1 MNPSSKILAGKKII
15 FLGSSVTYGAASQG
29 VSFVDFLASHDQC
42 VVYKE
47 AVSGTTLVD
56 DGPDSYISRM
66 KKLQVSKADLFVCQL
81 STNDATQKKTL
92 GTIASSTNPTDFD
105 THTITGAIEYVIAY
119 ARKTWNCPIAFYTNP
134 PYADDNYRCM
144 VERLSSIAEKWGISI
159 FDLWDN
165 ESFNCISEEQY
176 NLYMDDPIHPT
187 RTGYLEWWLP
197 EFERRLEQLI
207 SVIE

>member
-29 VSFVDFLASHDQC
+29 VSFVDFLTSHDQC

-92 GTIASSTNPTDFD
+92 GTIASSTDPTDFD

-134 PYADDNYRCM
+134 PYADANYHCM
-144 VERLSSIAEKWGISI
+144 VERLSQIAEK
-159 FDLWDN
+159 
-165 ESFNCISEEQY
+165 
-176 NLYMDDPIHPT
+176 
-187 RTGYLEWWLP
+187 
-197 EFERRLEQLI
+197 
-207 SVIE
+207 

>member
-29 VSFVDFLASHDQC
+29 VSFVDFLASHDHC

-66 KKLQVSKADLFVCQL
+66 KNLQVPEANLFVCQL
-81 STNDATQKKTL
+81 STNDATQKKPL
-92 GTIASSTNPTDFD
+92 GTIASSTDPADFD

-119 ARKTWNCPIAFYTNP
+119 ARKTWNCPVAFYTNP

-144 VERLSSIAEKWGISI
+144 VERLSQIAEKWGISVI
-159 FDLWDN
+159 DLWDN
-165 ESFNCISEEQY
+165 EAFNRISEEQHT
-176 NLYMDDPIHPT
+176 LYMNDPIHPT
-187 RTGYLEWWLP
+187 RIGYLEWWLP
-197 EFERRLEQLI
+197 EFENKLCQFI
-207 SVIE
+207 SPV

>member
-66 KKLQVSKADLFVCQL
+66 KKLQVSKADLFVCKL

-92 GTIASSTNPTDFD
+92 GTIASSTDPTDFD

-144 VERLSSIAEKWGISI
+144 VERLSSIAEKWGISV

>member
-1 MNPSSKILAGKKII
+1 MNPSSKILAGKEII

-29 VSFVDFLASHDQC
+29 VSFVDFLASQDQC
-42 VVYKE
+42 IVCKE

-66 KKLQVSKADLFVCQL
+66 KNLRVPEADLFVCQL
-81 STNDATQKKTL
+81 STNDATQKKPL
-92 GTIASSTNPTDFD
+92 GAIAPTMDPTDFN

-119 ARKTWNCPIAFYTNP
+119 ARKTWNCPVAFYTNP
-134 PYADDNYRCM
+134 PYEDDNYRRM
-144 VERLSSIAEKWGISI
+144 VERLAQIAEKWGIGVI
-159 FDLWDN
+159 DLWNNKD
-165 ESFNCISEEQY
+165 FNHISEEQH

-197 EFERRLEQLI
+197 EFEKRLEQLI
-207 SVIE
+207 SIIM

>member
-92 GTIASSTNPTDFD
+92 GTIASSTDPTDFD

-119 ARKTWNCPIAFYTNP
+119 ARKTWNCPISFYTNP

-207 SVIE
+207 SVLE

>member
-1 MNPSSKILAGKKII
+1 MNPSSQTLAGKKII

-29 VSFVDFLASHDQC
+29 VSFVDFLASQDQC
-42 VVYKE
+42 MVCKE

-66 KKLQVSKADLFVCQL
+66 KKLQVPEADLFICQL
-81 STNDATQKKTL
+81 STNDATQKKAL
-92 GTIASSTNPTDFD
+92 GTIASSNDPADFD
-105 THTITGAIEYVIAY
+105 THTITGAMEYVIAY

-134 PYADDNYRCM
+134 PYADDNYRSM
-144 VERLSSIAEKWGISI
+144 VERLSQIAEKWGISVI
-159 FDLWDN
+159 DLWDN
-165 ESFNCISEEQY
+165 ESFNRISEEQY

-197 EFERRLEQLI
+197 EFEDNLCQLLSPI
-207 SVIE
+207 G

>member
-1 MNPSSKILAGKKII
+1 MISLLTGLDFFHKRGKKY
-15 FLGSSVTYGAASQG
+15 LPANA
-29 VSFVDFLASHDQC
+29 
-42 VVYKE
+42 
-47 AVSGTTLVD
+47 
-56 DGPDSYISRM
+56 
-66 KKLQVSKADLFVCQL
+66 
-81 STNDATQKKTL
+81 
-92 GTIASSTNPTDFD
+92 
-105 THTITGAIEYVIAY
+105 ITGAITYVIYVITY
-119 ARKTWNCPIAFYTNP
+119 ARKKRNRPIAFYTNP

-144 VERLSSIAEKWGISI
+144 VERLSSIAEKWGISV